1 MVAAGQRARRRQ
13 APKQNHPRRNKREA
27 GTVATLRSRPRGAL
41 DHAVR
46 VVHGVCC
53 LAGSASLID
62 DLRAELRVEGVPS
75 AIRRHDTATL
85 FDWLMAALSYQGIS
99 DRVAFNYMEAHGR
112 ARWRDVEAKIGH
124 GTTCPKLQSY
134 WHFHG
139 CRYDKIS
146 RTCAEPDHV
155 GHCPVPSHDLRN
167 GRLNQTAYSLYLFIR
182 DTADGD
188 LVGWIDRQLK
198 EADSPNNAD
207 RPARL
212 RAALIKPLREVYGV
226 SDKVLTMTLSC
237 ILLAAPRGCETWR
250 EVGAAMI
257 AIDTLVH
264 NFLHRTGIL
273 ARFGADHAYGA
284 GCYRPGGC
292 ADIIALVAEQI
303 DARAFNP
310 AFPAVFP
317 RFVQHAIWRYCA
329 QLGLDVCNG
338 NRLDDRKS
346 CGNVYCQIRQFC
358 DRILL
363 HKIT

>member
-1 MVAAGQRARRRQ
+1 MAIA
-13 APKQNHPRRNKREA
+13 KHPRPNKR
-27 GTVATLRSRPRGAL
+27 LPRQKSSNLNVRQCRRVNTGAL

-46 VVHGVCC
+46 IIYRVCC
-53 LAGSASLID
+53 LAGAADLID
-62 DLRAELRVEGVPS
+62 EIGAELRAEGVLA
-75 AIRRHDTATL
+75 AIRRHDTAVL

-99 DRVAFNYMEAHGR
+99 DRVAFGYMERHGR
-112 ARWRDVEAKIGH
+112 ARWRDIEAKLGH

-134 WHFHG
+134 WHYHG

-146 RTCAEPDHV
+146 RTCAEPNHMT
-155 GHCPVPSHDLRN
+155 HCPVPSHDLRN
-167 GRLNQTAYSLYLFIR
+167 GRLNQTAYSLYLFMCDI
-182 DTADGD
+182 ADSD
-188 LVGWIDRQLK
+188 LIGWIDRQLQT
-198 EADSPNNAD
+198 ADWPRDAN

-212 RAALIKPLREVYGV
+212 RAALIEPLREVYGV

-237 ILLAAPRGCETWR
+237 VLLAAPRGYETWR
-250 EVGAAMI
+250 EVGATMI

-264 NFLHRTGIL
+264 NFLHRTGVL
-273 ARFGADHAYGA
+273 ARFGADHVYGA

-292 ADIIALVAEQI
+292 ADIITMAARRI

-310 AFPAVFP
+310 AFPVNFP

-338 NRLDDRKS
+338 NRLDDRTR

-358 DRILL
+358 DRIALR
-363 HKIT
+363 KTT